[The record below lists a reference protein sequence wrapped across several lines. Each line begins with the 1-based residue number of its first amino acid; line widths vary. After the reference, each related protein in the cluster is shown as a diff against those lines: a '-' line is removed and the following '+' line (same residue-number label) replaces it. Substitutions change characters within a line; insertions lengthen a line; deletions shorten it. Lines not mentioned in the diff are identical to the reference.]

1 MHKKTHLPD
10 FPFYKKIFKTK
21 KSAPLGVTPEFV
33 SVLSQNHHTV
43 LIEGRA
49 EDELARVYLNVGGYI
64 INTREELL
72 DRGDLIVK
80 LGVPELDDIEYAYG
94 ETKLFFA
101 KVSGIERKIIE
112 KMLSQKISFMSYED
126 LPGFVNK
133 TVSDGSPV
141 EFSNYTLP
149 FLLKLAAKGTKALV
163 DDEALRE
170 TLVLMLGKVYHPRL
184 AARLGYPCYEF

>member
-1 MHKKTHLPD
+1 MIIS
-10 FPFYKKIFKTK
+10 IFKTK

-49 EDELARVYLNVGGYI
+49 EDELARAYLNVGGYI